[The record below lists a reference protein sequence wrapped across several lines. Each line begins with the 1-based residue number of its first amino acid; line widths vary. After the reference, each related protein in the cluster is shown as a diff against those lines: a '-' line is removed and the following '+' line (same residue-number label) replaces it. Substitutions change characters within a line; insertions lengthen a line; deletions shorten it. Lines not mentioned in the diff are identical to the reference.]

1 MAKKVVNAIIYIALI
16 SIVLLLVASFWD
28 IIRQNNFANPS
39 YASWNI
45 IVKWIMAH

>member
-1 MAKKVVNAIIYIALI
+1 MINKVVNIIIYTALAIIA
-16 SIVLLLVASFWD
+16 LLLVASFWD

-45 IVKWIMAH
+45 IVQWIMAH

>member
-1 MAKKVVNAIIYIALI
+1 MTNKVVNTIIYTALTIIA
-16 SIVLLLVASFWD
+16 LLLVASFWD

-45 IVKWIMAH
+45 IVRWIMAH